1 MESLLLCFRGALT
14 STAVE
19 VMAKI
24 VRIGVIGCGEIANY
38 LACLIVG
45 SRHPSDPSIDTQES
59 FLRHTAKSARR
70 LVRRLIKGTTPTATK
85 AMSPGI
91 AGAEIVAAADIDHAG
106 RDSFCMRFG
115 ISGSYSD
122 YTELLVRK
130 DVDAVLICVPP
141 FLHKEIAVA
150 AVRAGKH
157 IYCEKPMAMTSLE
170 CQEMIDAAK
179 TANVVLQIGYVLR
192 FSSERGRIRE
202 IILKGKLG
210 RPVFYRELNNP
221 SAGPQQVW
229 VHNESTGRGPLWEN
243 SHVFDFLRY
252 IFGEPESVV
261 GVGLKCKPGAT
272 DAIDTFG
279 VLVTFRDG
287 DKALFAESYGL
298 KGFGWNKRACRSN
311 LCQIDVLGP
320 KGWAQFPDRDN
331 SQTLTVST
339 YGTNGDEVE
348 KFAWSSD
355 WGADGYI
362 TELEHFFECVR
373 DGKPTRMPG
382 EEGMKTILVCEAT
395 AKSILG
401 QR

>member
-1 MESLLLCFRGALT
+1 LLLCFFGALN
-14 STAVE
+14 SMVVE
-19 VMAKI
+19 VMAKS
-24 VRIGVIGCGEIANY
+24 VRIGVIGCGEIANH
-38 LACLIVG
+38 LASLIIG
-45 SRHPSDPSIDTQES
+45 SRYPSHPPIDSQES
-59 FLRHTAKSARR
+59 LLRHTAKSARR
-70 LVRRLIKGTTPTATK
+70 LVRRLIRGKAPAATE
-85 AMSPGI
+85 AMWPGI
-91 AGAEIVAAADIDHAG
+91 AGAEIVAAADVDHGG
-106 RDSFCMRFG
+106 RDKFCMRFG
-115 ISGSYSD
+115 ISESSSD
-122 YTELLVRK
+122 YAELLVRK

-150 AVRAGKH
+150 AARAGKH

-170 CQEMIDAAK
+170 CQQMIDAAK
-179 TANVVLQIGYVLR
+179 AANVVLQIGYVLR

-202 IILKGKLG
+202 IILNGNLG
-210 RPVFYRELNNP
+210 RPVFYRELSNP
-221 SAGPQQVW
+221 SAGPRQAW

-272 DAIDTFG
+272 DAIDTIG
-279 VLVTFRDG
+279 VLVSFRDG

-298 KGFGWNKRACRSN
+298 KGFGWDKRACRSN

-320 KGWAQFPDRDN
+320 KGWAQFPERDS

-339 YGTNGDEVE
+339 YGTNGDEME

-355 WGADGYI
+355 WGADGYMA
-362 TELEHFFECVR
+362 ELEHFFECVR

-382 EEGMKTILVCEAT
+382 EEGRKTILVCEAA

-401 QR
+401 QC